1 MKSNRMKYLRTII
14 MAAMFSVLLLSCIA
28 CSKQTKE
35 DAKDVESNVKPLVI
49 EKQEK
54 QTEINADIDMI
65 TLRNQNGEVIYQC
78 EAINDIH
85 VYLKDKELEVIV
97 PSYRC
102 SCFDEN
108 GE

>member
-1 MKSNRMKYLRTII
+1 MKYLRTIVVT
-14 MAAMFSVLLLSCIA
+14 AMFSVLLLSCIA
-28 CSKQTKE
+28 CSKQAKE

-54 QTEINADIDMI
+54 QVEVNTDIDMV
-65 TLRNQNGEVIYQC
+65 TLCSQNGEVIYQC
-78 EAINDIH
+78 ETINDIH

-97 PSYRC
+97 PNYRC